1 MAYTHLLVIVWQRPR
16 CSTQH
21 LLAAPVL
28 RAIIPCKR
36 LTVSATIVYNTARKL
51 VKIGK
56 DAFFFII
63 GYMRMQKL
71 TAAQIRETF
80 ISFFKRHGHTHVPSS
95 SLVVA
100 DDPTLLFANSG
111 MVQFKDVFLG
121 REQRPYTRA
130 VTAQKCLRVSG
141 KHNDL
146 EEVGPSP
153 RHHTFFEMLGNFSF
167 GDYFK
172 AEAIRL
178 AWKLLTE
185 EFQLPVERLW
195 FTVFA
200 GDDEVPPDDEAAALW
215 IAQGADP
222 SRVLRFG
229 RKDNFWVMGDTGP
242 CGPCSEITIYI
253 GDDLSQM
260 RAEGVNSDD
269 PNYVEI
275 WNNVFMQYDR
285 ATMQPLPRPSVDTG
299 MGLERMAMVMQG
311 VHSTYDTDLFV
322 SIINRIIAVRGSDEE
337 HYQAHRSAYRA
348 IADHSRAIA
357 FLIAD
362 GVLPG
367 NLGRSYVLRRILRRA
382 AYQGRTIGFERPFL
396 AEVIT
401 TVIDQMGE
409 VYPELVNRR
418 ELILSAADQEERQ
431 FLRTLSGGLSRLN
444 AVIEQV
450 RTRGETVIPGT
461 DAFVLK
467 DTYGFPLDLTQKIA
481 AEQGL
486 TVDEAGY
493 EAAMAE
499 QRARSRAAAAGK
511 RGGEADLWAELDL
524 PASHFTGYERLSDR
538 ATVIGMLADGDAITS
553 AMVGRQVQIVLDT
566 TPFYAE
572 SGGQVG
578 DTGVLVG
585 PEGSVQI
592 EDTRRP
598 LPGLIVHYGRVVSG
612 TIRVGDQV
620 QATVDMVRRADIQRN
635 HTATHMLQRALR
647 DVLGEHAA
655 QAGSLV
661 APDRLRFD
669 FTHTKPL
676 DPEELREIERRLNAW
691 VRADASVRWEI
702 TGYRS
707 AIARGAIA
715 LFGEKYGDTVRVVTI
730 ERGTGIENGEYASR
744 DSLELCGGTHVNRT
758 GEIGFVRILSEGSI
772 GSGIRRVEA
781 LTGRG
786 AELWA
791 EEQAQTLRDL
801 AARIN
806 AQPAQLIERI
816 EALLAENRQRR
827 QELEALRSKLARE
840 MLDTLV
846 HRTQTVAGIRLLA
859 AEVEA
864 DSVERLREMGEYL
877 RDKLGSAVIVLGAQ
891 INGKPQ
897 LLTIVTSD
905 LVKRG
910 LNAVHIV
917 KPLAAIVGGGGG
929 GRPEIA
935 QAGGRNPDRLAA
947 AITAAVDVLAEQAG

>member
-1 MAYTHLLVIVWQRPR
+1 
-16 CSTQH
+16 
-21 LLAAPVL
+21 
-28 RAIIPCKR
+28 
-36 LTVSATIVYNTARKL
+36 
-51 VKIGK
+51 
-56 DAFFFII
+56 
-63 GYMRMQKL
+63 MQKL

-80 ISFFKRHGHTHVPSS
+80 ISFFVRHGHTHVPSS

-100 DDPTLLFANSG
+100 DDPTLLFTNSG

-185 EFQLPVERLW
+185 EFKLPVERLW

-222 SRVLRFG
+222 ARVLRFG

-242 CGPCSEITIYI
+242 CGPCSEITMYI

-311 VHSTYDTDLFV
+311 VHSTYETDLFV
-322 SIINRIIAVRGSDEE
+322 TIINRIIGIRGSDET
-337 HYQAHRSAYRA
+337 HYQEYRSAYRA
-348 IADHSRAIA
+348 IADHARAIA

-382 AYQGRTIGFERPFL
+382 AYQGRVIGFERPFL
-396 AEVIT
+396 ADVVM
-401 TVIDQMGE
+401 TVIEQMGE
-409 VYPELVNRR
+409 AYPELMKRR
-418 ELILSAADQEERQ
+418 EFILSTTDQEERQ
-431 FLRTLSGGLSRLN
+431 FLRTLSGGITRLN

-450 RTRGETVIPGT
+450 RARGERVIPGS
-461 DAFVLK
+461 DAFVLR

-499 QRARSRAAAAGK
+499 QRARSRAAAASK
-511 RGGEADLWAELDL
+511 RGSEADLWAELDL

-538 ATVIGMLADGDAITS
+538 ATVIGMLIEGDAVNT
-553 AMVGRQVQIVLDT
+553 ARTGQAVQIVLDT

-578 DTGVLVG
+578 DTGLLVG

-598 LPGLIVHYGRVVSG
+598 LPGLIVHYGRVVNGVIS
-612 TIRVGDQV
+612 VGDQV
-620 QATVDMVRRADIQRN
+620 QATVDIARRADIQRN

-676 DPEELREIERRLNAW
+676 DPEELREVERRLNAW
-691 VRADASVRWEI
+691 VRADTTVRWEI
-702 TGYRS
+702 TGYQD
-707 AIARGAIA
+707 AMARGAIA

-730 ERGTGIENGEYASR
+730 ERGSSNDNGEYASR

-758 GEIGFVRILSEGSI
+758 GEIGFVRLVSEGSI
-772 GSGIRRVEA
+772 GSGIRRIEA

-786 AELWA
+786 AELWV
-791 EEQAQTLRDL
+791 EQQARLLRDL

-806 AQPAQLIERI
+806 AQPAQLAERI
-816 EALLAENRQRR
+816 DALLAENRQRR
-827 QELEALRSKLARE
+827 QELEALRSKLARD
-840 MLDTLV
+840 MLDTLLN
-846 HRTQTVAGIRLLA
+846 RTQTVAGVPLLA
-859 AEVEA
+859 AELEA
-864 DSVERLREMGEYL
+864 DSVDRLREMGEYL

-897 LLTIVTSD
+897 LLAMVTAD
-905 LVKRG
+905 LVRRG
-910 LNAVHIV
+910 LNAVQLI
-917 KPLAAIVGGGGG
+917 KPLAAMVGGGGG

-935 QAGGRNPDRLAA
+935 QAGGRNPAQLSAAIAA
-947 AITAAVDVLAEQAG
+947 AAGVLAEQAG

>member
-1 MAYTHLLVIVWQRPR
+1 MCVKVYRVTP
-16 CSTQH
+16 
-21 LLAAPVL
+21 AATSM
-28 RAIIPCKR
+28 K
-36 LTVSATIVYNTARKL
+36 
-51 VKIGK
+51 
-56 DAFFFII
+56 
-63 GYMRMQKL
+63 KL

-80 ISFFKRHGHTHVPSS
+80 LSFFIRHGHTHVPSS

-121 REQRPYTRA
+121 REQRPYRRA

-172 AEAIRL
+172 AEAIAM
-178 AWKLLTE
+178 AWKLLIE
-185 EFQLPVERLW
+185 EFELPVERLW

-311 VHSTYDTDLFV
+311 VHSTYETDLFV
-322 SIINRIIAVRGSDEE
+322 TIINRIIAARGSDND
-337 HYQAHRSAYRA
+337 HYHAHRSAYRA
-348 IADHSRAIA
+348 IADHARAIA

-382 AYQGRTIGFERPFL
+382 AYQGKTIGFERPFL

-401 TVIDQMGE
+401 TVIDEMGDA
-409 VYPELVNRR
+409 YPELIRRR
-418 ELILSAADQEERQ
+418 ELILAATDQEERQ
-431 FLRTLSGGLSRLN
+431 FLRTLNGGVARLTS
-444 AVIEQV
+444 VIEQV
-450 RTRGETVIPGT
+450 RARGETVIPGQ

-481 AEQGL
+481 GEQGL

-493 EAAMAE
+493 EAAMNE
-499 QRARSRAAAAGK
+499 QRARSRAAAASK
-511 RGGEADLWAELDL
+511 RAGDAELWDELDL

-538 ATVIGMLADGDAITS
+538 ATVIGMLVNGDAVTRAS
-553 AMVGRQVQIVLDT
+553 RGQAVQIVLNT

-578 DTGVLVG
+578 DTGILVG
-585 PEGSVQI
+585 PEGSVQV

-598 LPGLIVHYGRVVSG
+598 LPGLIVHYGRVVDGQIS
-612 TIRVGDQV
+612 VGDPV
-620 QATVDMVRRADIQRN
+620 QAIVDVVRRADIQRN

-647 DVLGEHAA
+647 DVVGEHAA

-669 FTHTKPL
+669 FTHTKALEP
-676 DPEELREIERRLNAW
+676 DELREIERRLNAW
-691 VRADASVRWEI
+691 VRANTTVRWEI
-702 TGYRS
+702 TGYQD
-707 AIARGAIA
+707 ALARGAIA

-730 ERGTGIENGEYASR
+730 ERGLGNGNGEFASR
-744 DSLELCGGTHVNRT
+744 DSLELCGGTHVAQT
-758 GEIGFVRILSEGSI
+758 GEIGFVRLVAEGSI

-786 AELWA
+786 AEIWI
-791 EEQAQTLRDL
+791 EQQAQMLRDL

-806 AQPAQLIERI
+806 AQPAQLSERI
-816 EALLAENRQRR
+816 ETLLAENRQRR
-827 QELEALRSKLARE
+827 QELEALRSQMARE
-840 MLDTLV
+840 MLNTLLN
-846 HRTQTVAGIRLLA
+846 RTQTVAGITLLA

-864 DSVERLREMGEYL
+864 DSLDRLREMGEYL

-891 INGKPQ
+891 VNGKPQ
-897 LLTIVTSD
+897 LLVMVTPD
-905 LVKRG
+905 LVRRG
-910 LNAVHIV
+910 LNAAQMV
-917 KPLAAIVGGGGG
+917 KPLAALMGGGGG
-929 GRPEIA
+929 GRPEVA
-935 QAGGRNPDRLAA
+935 QAGGRNPEQLAQVIA
-947 AITAAVDVLAEQAG
+947 SARAVLAEQAG

>member
-1 MAYTHLLVIVWQRPR
+1 
-16 CSTQH
+16 
-21 LLAAPVL
+21 
-28 RAIIPCKR
+28 
-36 LTVSATIVYNTARKL
+36 
-51 VKIGK
+51 
-56 DAFFFII
+56 
-63 GYMRMQKL
+63 MQKL

-80 ISFFKRHGHTHVPSS
+80 ISFFVRHGHTHVPSS

-100 DDPTLLFANSG
+100 DDPTLLFTNSG

-121 REQRPYTRA
+121 REQRPYRRA

-172 AEAIRL
+172 AEAIAF

-185 EFQLPVERLW
+185 EFKLPVERLW

-215 IAQGADP
+215 IAQGVDP

-242 CGPCSEITIYI
+242 CGPCSEITMYI

-311 VHSTYDTDLFV
+311 VHSTYETDLFV
-322 SIINRIIAVRGSDEE
+322 AIINQIIKTRGSDEQ

-348 IADHSRAIA
+348 IADHARAIA

-367 NLGRSYVLRRILRRA
+367 NLGRAYVLRRILRRA

-396 AEVIT
+396 ADIIT
-401 TVIDQMGE
+401 TVIEQMGDA
-409 VYPELVNRR
+409 YPELVKRR
-418 ELILSAADQEERQ
+418 EFILSAADQEERQ
-431 FLRTLSGGLSRLN
+431 FLRTLSGGLARLHG
-444 AVIEQV
+444 VIEQV
-450 RTRGETVIPGT
+450 RLRGEKVIPGN

-481 AEQGL
+481 AEHGL

-499 QRARSRAAAAGK
+499 QRARSRAAATSK
-511 RGGEADLWAELDL
+511 RSGEAELWAELDL
-524 PASHFTGYERLSDR
+524 PATHFAGYERLSDR
-538 ATVIGMLADGDAITS
+538 ATVIGMLVDGEALPTVS
-553 AMVGRQVQIVLDT
+553 AGRQVQIVLDT

-578 DTGVLVG
+578 DTGLLVG

-612 TIRVGDQV
+612 QIRVGDQV

-647 DVLGEHAA
+647 DILGEHAA

-669 FTHTKPL
+669 FTHTKAV
-676 DPEELREIERRLNAW
+676 DPEELREVERRLNMW
-691 VRADASVRWEI
+691 VRANTTVRWEI
-702 TGYRS
+702 TGYQE

-730 ERGTGIENGEYASR
+730 ERGQASAEGEYASR
-744 DSLELCGGTHVNRT
+744 DSLELCGGTHVTRT
-758 GEIGFVRILSEGSI
+758 GEIGFVRIVSEGSI
-772 GSGIRRVEA
+772 GSGIRRIEA

-786 AELWA
+786 AELWV
-791 EEQAQTLRDL
+791 EQQAQALRDL

-806 AQPAQLIERI
+806 AQPAQLAERI
-816 EALLAENRQRR
+816 EALLAEHRQRK

-840 MLDTLV
+840 QLDVLLGRV
-846 HRTQTVAGIRLLA
+846 QHIAGVPLLA

-864 DSVERLREMGEYL
+864 DSVDRLREMGEYL
-877 RDKLGSAVIVLGAQ
+877 RDKLGSAVVVLGTL

-897 LLTIVTSD
+897 LLTIVTPD
-905 LVKRG
+905 LVRRG
-910 LNAVHIV
+910 LNAVQLV
-917 KPLAAIVGGGGG
+917 KPLAAMVGGGGG

-935 QAGGRNPDRLAA
+935 QAGGRNPEQLTAAIGAA
-947 AITAAVDVLAEQAG
+947 ADVLAGQAG

>member
-1 MAYTHLLVIVWQRPR
+1 
-16 CSTQH
+16 
-21 LLAAPVL
+21 
-28 RAIIPCKR
+28 
-36 LTVSATIVYNTARKL
+36 
-51 VKIGK
+51 
-56 DAFFFII
+56 
-63 GYMRMQKL
+63 MQKL

-80 ISFFKRHGHTHVPSS
+80 ISFFIRHGHTHVPSS

-200 GDDEVPPDDEAAALW
+200 GDDEVPPDDEAAELW

-242 CGPCSEITIYI
+242 CGPCSEITMYI

-260 RAEGVNSDD
+260 HAEGVNSDD

-311 VHSTYDTDLFV
+311 VHSTYETDLFV
-322 SIINRIIAVRGSDEE
+322 AIINRIISARGSDKA

-348 IADHSRAIA
+348 IADHARAIA

-367 NLGRSYVLRRILRRA
+367 NLGRAYVLRRILRRA

-401 TVIDQMGE
+401 SVIEQMGNA
-409 VYPELVNRR
+409 YPELVKRR
-418 ELILSAADQEERQ
+418 EFILSAADQEERQ
-431 FLRTLSGGLSRLN
+431 FLRTLSGGITRLN

-450 RTRGETVIPGT
+450 RSRGETVIPGN

-486 TVDEAGY
+486 AVDEAGY

-499 QRARSRAAAAGK
+499 QRARSRAAATSK
-511 RGGEADLWAELDL
+511 RSGEADLWVELDL
-524 PASHFTGYERLSDR
+524 PNSHFTGYERLSDR
-538 ATVIGMLADGDAITS
+538 ATVIGMLADGDALNTAS
-553 AMVGRQVQIVLDT
+553 TGKHVQIVLNT

-585 PEGSVQI
+585 PDGSVRV

-598 LPGLIVHYGRVVSG
+598 LPGLIVHYGRVVDG
-612 TIRVGDQV
+612 TISVGDQV
-620 QATVDMVRRADIQRN
+620 QATVDLVRRADIQRN

-661 APDRLRFD
+661 APERLRFD
-669 FTHTKPL
+669 FTHTKPV
-676 DPEELREIERRLNAW
+676 DPEELREVERRLNAW
-691 VRADASVRWEI
+691 VRADATVRWEI
-702 TGYRS
+702 TGYQD
-707 AIARGAIA
+707 AMARGAIA

-730 ERGTGIENGEYASR
+730 ERGNGLDNGEYASR

-758 GEIGFVRILSEGSI
+758 GEIGFVRLVSEGSI

-786 AELWA
+786 AEAWV
-791 EEQAQTLRDL
+791 EEQAQALRDL

-806 AQPAQLIERI
+806 AQPAQLAERI

-827 QELEALRSKLARE
+827 QELEALRSKMARE
-840 MLDTLV
+840 QLATLLN
-846 HRTQTVAGIRLLA
+846 RMQTVAGVPLLA

-864 DSVERLREMGEYL
+864 DTVERLREMGEYL

-897 LLTIVTSD
+897 LLTMVTAD
-905 LVKRG
+905 LVRRG
-910 LNAVHIV
+910 LNAVQLV

-929 GRPEIA
+929 GKPEVA
-935 QAGGRNPDRLAA
+935 QAGGRNPDQLAA
-947 AITAAVDVLAEQAG
+947 AINAAAGVLAEQAG

>member
-1 MAYTHLLVIVWQRPR
+1 MAYTHLLVI
-16 CSTQH
+16 STQH
-21 LLAAPVL
+21 LMAAPVL

-63 GYMRMQKL
+63 GYMHMQKL

-322 SIINRIIAVRGSDEE
+322 TIINRIIAVRGSDEE
-337 HYQAHRSAYRA
+337 HYHAHRSAYRA

-493 EAAMAE
+493 EAAMAD

-524 PASHFTGYERLSDR
+524 PASHFTGYEHLSDR

-553 AMVGRQVQIVLDT
+553 ATVGRQVQIVLDT

-598 LPGLIVHYGRVVSG
+598 LPGLIVHYGRVISG

-635 HTATHMLQRALR
+635 HTATHMLQRTLR

-676 DPEELREIERRLNAW
+676 GPEELREIERRLNAW

-702 TGYRS
+702 TGYQS

-846 HRTQTVAGIRLLA
+846 HRTQTVAGIPLLA

-897 LLTIVTSD
+897 LLTLVTSD
-905 LVKRG
+905 LLKRG